1 MKKIISF
8 IAITALLFACSKTDI
23 TSTEDSEVVATERAK
38 GGNGNGN
45 GGGGGGSGGGGGGSI
60 VTTDAASYILPFG
73 AISGGN
79 VPSSGGGN
87 NVTERG
93 VCFSTDPNPTIDD
106 EKVISGSGSGTFT
119 SILSWLDEGT
129 TYYVRAYA
137 NKIKHNNTT
146 TYYGNEVSFDTPLPI
161 YDTVD
166 YNGFTYNTIE
176 IGTQVWMVENLRTTK
191 YRYGSDIPNVSGNS
205 EWETTTTAAYCDY
218 DNEPLN
224 SDVYGRL
231 YNSYAASNPLIAP
244 EGWHVPSLAEFFTLT
259 NYLGVE
265 FAGGR
270 MKEAGFTHW
279 SSPNTGADNSSGF
292 TAVGAG
298 KRSNNGDFSSLG
310 EKNNFWTSYTGY
322 QLFLLDYDSG
332 SYHYAEGTCS
342 PDDFCHRYGASVRC
356 VKD

>member
-23 TSTEDSEVVATERAK
+23 PSTQGITEIDSIDLENK
-38 GGNGNGN
+38 GGI
-45 GGGGGGSGGGGGGSI
+45 I
-60 VTTDAASYILPFG
+60 VTTSEATFILPFG

-79 VPSSGGGN
+79 VSKQGGGN
-87 NVTERG
+87 KVTERG
-93 VCFSTDPNPTIDD
+93 VHFSTDPNLSID
-106 EKVISGSGSGTFT
+106 VVTVVSGSGSGTFS
-119 SILSWLDEGT
+119 SILSALTEGT
-129 TYYVRAYA
+129 TYYIRAYA
-137 NKIKHNNTT
+137 TRIKPNNTI
-146 TYYGNEVSFDTPLPI
+146 TYYGDVLSFTTPTAI

-176 IGTQVWMVENLRTTK
+176 IGSQVWMMENLRTTK
-191 YRYGSDIPNVSGNS
+191 YRDGVTPIPNVTDNS
-205 EWETTTTAAYCDY
+205 DWETTAEAAYCDY
-218 DNEPLN
+218 DNDSAN
-224 SDVYGRL
+224 SLIYGRL

-259 NYLGVE
+259 DYLGGE

-298 KRSNNGDFSSLG
+298 RRSFTGGFQSLG
-310 EKNNFWTSYTGY
+310 EKNNFWTSWTGY

-332 SYHYAEGTCS
+332 SWGYASGTCS
-342 PDDFCHRYGASVRC
+342 GDICHRYGASVRL